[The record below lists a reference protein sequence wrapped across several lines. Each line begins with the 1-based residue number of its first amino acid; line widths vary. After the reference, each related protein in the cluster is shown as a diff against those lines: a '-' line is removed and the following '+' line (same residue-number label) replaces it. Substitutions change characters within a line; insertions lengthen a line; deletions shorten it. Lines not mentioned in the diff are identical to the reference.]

1 MAYAT
6 ISKPGL
12 HFNTKLYTGTGSSLS
27 VTGVGFQ
34 PDWTWIKSRVATH
47 NHFAHDAVRGVTKS
61 LFPNLTSTE
70 DINAQYLTAF
80 GTDGFTVGTNGS
92 INSNGD
98 NYASWNWKAGGTTSS
113 NTDGDINS
121 TVSVNTTA
129 GFSIVSYTGNG
140 SNNQTVGHG
149 LGVKPAVMIF
159 KNRDDTNNW
168 VMYHHKLNNGTN
180 PEVKYLELNGT
191 NAQLDDASIFNDTAP
206 TSTLF
211 TIGSA
216 SDTGGGSGGNNEKII
231 AYCFAEKT
239 GYSKFGSYIGN
250 NSTDGTFVYTGFKPA
265 WILIKNT
272 TTGGTHW
279 RLADTKRTPFNTT
292 QNLLFPSSNAAENT
306 TATGTG
312 NDFQIFSNGF
322 KLTTTNNIYANESG
336 STFIYMAFAENPI
349 VANVGANGIPV
360 TAR

>member
-1 MAYAT
+1 MAYAS

-12 HFNTKLYTGTGSSLS
+12 HFNTKLYTGNGSTQSI
-27 VTGVGFQ
+27 TGVGFQ
-34 PDWTWIKSRVATH
+34 PDFIWLKERSAAG
-47 NHFAHDAVRGVTKS
+47 NHKVNDVIRGTSKYLSSNSTAVEDTTGAGIQS
-61 LFPNLTSTE
+61 YDSDGFSISNAS
-70 DINAQYLTAF
+70 DIN
-80 GTDGFTVGTNGS
+80 
-92 INSNGD
+92 D
-98 NYASWNWKAGGTTSS
+98 NTETYVAWNWKAGGTTSS

-180 PEVKYLELNGT
+180 PEVKYVELNT
-191 NAQLDDASIFNDTAP
+191 NNGQLDDASIFNDTAP

-239 GYSKFGSYIGN
+239 GYSKFGSYVAN
-250 NSTDGTFVYTGFKPA
+250 NNADGTFVYTGFKPSFLMIKA
-265 WILIKNT
+265 LTGAGQNWIVVDNKRPGYNLISAADSLNLRPNT
-272 TTGGTHW
+272 NDAEATSNGI
-279 RLADTKRTPFNTT
+279 D
-292 QNLLFPSSNAAENT
+292 LL
-306 TATGTG
+306 
-312 NDFQIFSNGF
+312 SNGF
-322 KLTTTNNIYANESG
+322 KCRSSDGDSNGNYTDPY
-336 STFIYMAFAENPI
+336 IYMAFAEEPL
-349 VANVGANGIPV
+349 VANVGTNGIPA
-360 TAR
+360 TAE